1 MNIINLIKIYTR
13 HIITYNFY
21 PFILNLIF
29 NSTCVIE
36 IVIEHLIQL
45 QNKSDVDLKTPRNVA
60 QDLCQTV
67 MTIAVGSITEQDTN
81 AVVYP
86 EITYREHIL
95 KLKQICFLKKSLSL
109 KIIFAKN

>member
-1 MNIINLIKIYTR
+1 MY
-13 HIITYNFY
+13 HFY
-21 PFILNLIF
+21 LYILNLIC

-81 AVVYP
+81 AVVCPECGIYP